1 MVMVTKVEDIS
12 SVKKKVTIQIESR
25 EVDRKIN
32 SAYRELRKKARIPG
46 FRPGKVP
53 RKILESRFWDDVAD
67 DVTRDLINESFPKA
81 LEEIDVMPL
90 GTPVLEKRTLK
101 QGEDFQYSVLIEVR
115 PRIDLK
121 DYLGMEVEKEK
132 ICVTDKDVAERI
144 EQIRQSNG
152 DLKSV
157 KEERPV
163 RKDDYVVLDYEAFA
177 GQTPLDDKATNFML
191 QVGSNSFHPDFENAL
206 TGLKR
211 LDETEIHV
219 GFEDSYYNTRLAG
232 KQVTF
237 KVKILDIKELVVP
250 ELDDE
255 FARNLGADFNNLE
268 ELREKVRESIVA
280 SEEKRIDREMKQRL
294 VRKITERLDFEV
306 PQVLV
311 ESELNYAVENFKQN
325 LIQNGS
331 SLEQIGIT
339 EEKLKSNFRAVSENR
354 VREKLVLE
362 EIARRENI
370 TLDDEDLAAGYQD
383 LAAEMGMDAEIVR
396 QYYEARDLV
405 PSLKE
410 KLREEKTLNYLVEH
424 ANIQTVDRDV
434 LNENMSAEK

>member
-1 MVMVTKVEDIS
+1 MVMVTRVEDIS

-115 PRIDLK
+115 PRIDLN
-121 DYLGMEVEKEK
+121 DYLGMEVEKEE

-152 DLKSV
+152 DLKSI

-405 PSLKE
+405 PSLEE